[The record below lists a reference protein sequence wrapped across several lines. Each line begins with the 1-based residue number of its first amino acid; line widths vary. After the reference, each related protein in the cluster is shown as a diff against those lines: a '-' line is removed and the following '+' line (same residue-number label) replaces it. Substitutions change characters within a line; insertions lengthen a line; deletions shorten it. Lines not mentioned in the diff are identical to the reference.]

1 MIAYHRQHRKICMK
15 NRKLKIKIRKVA
27 KSLYVCIT
35 NHVKKK
41 KTLLMNIFRYTGK
54 NNAKMMKIYG
64 KRKKKTKKNIYRERK
79 MRVGM

>member
-1 MIAYHRQHRKICMK
+1 
-15 NRKLKIKIRKVA
+15 
-27 KSLYVCIT
+27 
-35 NHVKKK
+35 
-41 KTLLMNIFRYTGK
+41 MNIFRYTGK

>member
-41 KTLLMNIFRYTGK
+41 KNTSYEHFS
-54 NNAKMMKIYG
+54 
-64 KRKKKTKKNIYRERK
+64 IYR
-79 MRVGM
+79 